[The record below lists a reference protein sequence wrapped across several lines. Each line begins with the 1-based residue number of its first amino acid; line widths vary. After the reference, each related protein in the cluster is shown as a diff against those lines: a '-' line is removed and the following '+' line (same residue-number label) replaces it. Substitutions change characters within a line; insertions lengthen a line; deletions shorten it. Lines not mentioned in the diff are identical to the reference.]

1 MNINTVNLFPPLSL
15 SLSLSVNGLIKPTSP
30 IMLRQYV
37 EDHLQ
42 INNLSGV
49 KLNIIFAKFQFLNK
63 DEENITIFY
72 PRISLKNKNIIFWH
86 GLIELG
92 VLKYLDSFNQ

>member
-1 MNINTVNLFPPLSL
+1 MKKLTNLFYLTRSARVKHLKFMFYEFINTVNLFPTL

-49 KLNIIFAKFQFLNK
+49 KLNIIFAKF
-63 DEENITIFY
+63 
-72 PRISLKNKNIIFWH
+72 
-86 GLIELG
+86 
-92 VLKYLDSFNQ
+92 

>member
-1 MNINTVNLFPPLSL
+1 MKKYLHVKIYPNLWNLNVKKLTNLFYLTRSARVKHLKFMFYEFINTVNLFPTL

-49 KLNIIFAKFQFLNK
+49 KLNIIFAKF
-63 DEENITIFY
+63 
-72 PRISLKNKNIIFWH
+72 
-86 GLIELG
+86 
-92 VLKYLDSFNQ
+92 